1 MPMSD
6 QEEVR
11 FYYKLVA
18 ELPAKERA
26 YREMMKNLRGLK
38 GAEKD
43 KAARKAVPYAM
54 EIGGMKETIKALKKK
69 HKL

>member
-1 MPMSD
+1 MPMDD
-6 QEEVR
+6 QEEIR
-11 FYYKLVA
+11 FYHKLLA

-26 YREMMKNLRGLK
+26 YKERLKKIRGLK

-43 KAARKAVPYAM
+43 KASREALPYGM

-69 HKL
+69 HRL